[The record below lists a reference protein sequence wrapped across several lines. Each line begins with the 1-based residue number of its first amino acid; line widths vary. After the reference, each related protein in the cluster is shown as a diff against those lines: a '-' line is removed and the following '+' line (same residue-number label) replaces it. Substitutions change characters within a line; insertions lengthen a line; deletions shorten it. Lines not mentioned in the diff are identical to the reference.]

1 MPPKDIALRKE
12 EKLLQKKCIYM
23 LTKNVIFDTK
33 CILFI
38 QTFILTF
45 LQNVAHIR
53 IFEYIREY
61 SLQIIFIFI
70 LSVKK
75 HMNNIHNHIRSRLGI

>member
-1 MPPKDIALRKE
+1 
-12 EKLLQKKCIYM
+12 M
-23 LTKNVIFDTK
+23 LTKNVIFDNK

-45 LQNVAHIR
+45 LQSVANIR
-53 IFEYIREY
+53 IFEYILEY

-75 HMNNIHNHIRSRLGI
+75 NYE